1 LFVEN
6 FVIYNG
12 RGFTTAT
19 EARWAAFFDALGV
32 AWEYGTGGLGLE
44 RAGWCGGLFRLPKLN
59 AWVEARPWPEGLQR
73 GEFWPRHLAWA
84 QGADGRLLFPQFE
97 RLFVICGAP
106 RLLTPEPR
114 SLNEGAPDAAALDAA
129 APDAAAQDGGSAHA
143 AQFGPRPLAYEA
155 FAAEQPGYLFCEC
168 PCCGAVGIELDGRA
182 DLLCECCAATGS
194 VVKNPLSARLVAAY
208 RAADE
213 VSLFRGAPIPGRGP
227 DDVPIMR
234 WGN

>member
-1 LFVEN
+1 MDN
-6 FVIYNG
+6 FVLYQG

-32 AWEYGTGGLGLE
+32 EWEYGTGGLGLE

-59 AWVEARPWPEGLQR
+59 AWVEARPWPEGLGR

-84 QGADGRLLFPQFE
+84 QGADGKLLFPRFE

-114 SLNEGAPDAAALDAA
+114 SLNEAASDAAAAERARVD
-129 APDAAAQDGGSAHA
+129 P
-143 AQFGPRPLAYEA
+143 AQFGARPLAYEA
-155 FAAEQPGYLFCEC
+155 FAAEQPGFLFCEC

-182 DLLCECCAATGS
+182 DLLCECCAGQ
-194 VVKNPLSARLVAAY
+194 VVKNPLSERLTAAY

-213 VSLFRGAPIPGRGP
+213 VSLFRGPVIPGRGP
-227 DDVPIMR
+227 DDVPIQR
-234 WGN
+234 WRN